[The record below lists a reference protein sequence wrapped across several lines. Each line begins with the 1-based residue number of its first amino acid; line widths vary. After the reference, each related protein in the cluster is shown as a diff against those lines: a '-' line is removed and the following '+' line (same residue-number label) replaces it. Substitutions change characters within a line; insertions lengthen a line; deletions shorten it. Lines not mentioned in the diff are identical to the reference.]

1 MSVKKEIILTAVL
14 LIGVAAVFIA
24 YQCGETFWHWF
35 DSGIVIIALFTVI
48 ITKDRFLLHAVTWL
62 FLACTINAWI
72 TSTFYDVTQF
82 GMNQQVFAFFISA
95 LIASSSLTYCVYKFT
110 VQIKLMELQKQCT
123 KDAKNKYKEV
133 LTKIEHRDS
142 QFDDKIASMTETI
155 KGFEQDGKAL
165 KQFIKILENGFEH

>member
-95 LIASSSLTYCVYKFT
+95 LIASSSLTYCIYRFT
-110 VQIKLMELQKQCT
+110 VQIKLMDLQKQCAR
-123 KDAKNKYKEV
+123 DAKNKYKEV
-133 LTKIEHRDS
+133 KMQINRLNDSVDTKLGNINES
-142 QFDDKIASMTETI
+142 I
-155 KGFEQDGKAL
+155 KGFEEDGRAL
-165 KQFIKILENGFEH
+165 KEFIKKLENGF